1 MKTRR
6 IINGVFVLVSVLA
19 LMGLSRQVFA
29 SAEDQQPEPSI
40 KILRAMT
47 LNDAIKPQRAFR
59 LWHPVV
65 FGIEYR
71 ITGEENTWYQVK
83 GIVNVSGWQVAGIQT
98 RRPGVYRMFTGRLVP
113 GDIRPGEMAVR
124 YMVKLGEGGE
134 LLDEGTATSLL
145 TVLPP
150 NPNLGYLRLVEKD
163 PDDGSI
169 VEGGG
174 GGLLRYTQNG
184 RAFFFHFDAHGL
196 SPGDSYTLV
205 YLPEPWPHHGL
216 ICLGEGTADE
226 VNHVRIVGAPRIKG
240 GLPAEEYDL
249 NAPKGAAILL
259 VRSDDVDCYE
269 KMMLDW
275 KPEDYLFG
283 DSLIMYEDG
292 IRESMN
298 ERSSLEP
305 RRTLRRLRRPR

>member
-6 IINGVFVLVSVLA
+6 IINRAFVLVSILT

-47 LNDAIKPQRAFR
+47 LNDAIKPQTAFS

-71 ITGEENTWYQVK
+71 ITGEDNTWYQVK
-83 GIVNVSGWQVAGIQT
+83 GIVKVSGWQVSSLQT
-98 RRPGVYRMFTGRLVP
+98 KRPGVYRMFTGRLVP
-113 GDIRPGEMAVR
+113 GDIRPGEMAVK
-124 YMVKLGEGGE
+124 YMVKLGERGK
-134 LLDEGTATSLL
+134 LLDEATATSLL

-150 NPNLGYLRLVEKD
+150 NRNLEYLRLVEKD

-174 GGLLRYTQNG
+174 GGLLRYTQTG
-184 RAFFFHFDAHGL
+184 PAFFFHFDAHGL

-205 YLPEPWPHHGL
+205 YLPDPWPHHGL
-216 ICLGEGTADE
+216 ICLGEGVADE
-226 VNHVRIVGAPRIKG
+226 VNHVRIVGAPRIEG

-249 NAPKGAAILL
+249 NAPEGAAILL
-259 VRSDDVDCYE
+259 VRSDDVNCYG

-283 DSLIMYEDG
+283 DSLITYEDAK
-292 IRESMN
+292 RESMN
-298 ERSSLEP
+298 ERNSLEL
-305 RRTLRRLRRPR
+305 RRILRRLRSLR